1 MHLLL
6 DYVSIRLISNVFLQF
21 SLWANKCD
29 LSVSGGEIKDG
40 QHTGMAEQL
49 KHLKDKILVDNT
61 SEVWKLLRTI
71 DRNTDH
77 EVHIDF
83 VLDNAGF
90 EVFADLCLAEFLLS
104 LNLAKTVYFHVKNI
118 PWFVS
123 DASERDI
130 NWLTEQM
137 KQSENSYISKLGM
150 RWQSRFK
157 DRSFQFKKHSY
168 WTSGHDYSEM
178 KAAAPDLYEEL
189 SKAKLVFFKGDLN
202 YRKLV
207 GDRKWPHTTLFAKAL
222 WGFCP
227 SPLCSL
233 RTLKADVVVGLCDGQ
248 DSEAQSKDKQ
258 WMVNGTYAVIQYQHN
273 L

>member
-1 MHLLL
+1 
-6 DYVSIRLISNVFLQF
+6 
-21 SLWANKCD
+21 LWANKCD

-49 KHLKDKILVDNT
+49 EHLKAWILVDNA
-61 SEVWKLLRTI
+61 SEVWELLRAI

-77 EVHIDF
+77 EIHIDF

-104 LNLAKTVYFHVKNI
+104 LNLAKTIYFHVKNI

-123 DASERDI
+123 DASEKDI
-130 NWLTEQM
+130 NWLIEQM
-137 KQSENSYISKLGM
+137 KQSENNYISQLGM
-150 RWQSRFK
+150 RWQARFK
-157 DRSFQFKKHSY
+157 DGSFQFKKHTF
-168 WTSGHDYSEM
+168 WTLAHDYSEM
-178 KAAAPDLYEEL
+178 NATAPDLYAEL

-207 GDRKWPHTTLFAKAL
+207 GDRKWPHTTPFAEAL

-227 SPLCSL
+227 APLCSL
-233 RTLKADVVVGLCDGQ
+233 RTLKADVVVGLHPGQ
-248 DSEAQSKDKQ
+248 DSQAESKDEK

>member
-130 NWLTEQM
+130 NWLMEQM

-168 WTSGHDYSEM
+168 WTSGHDYNEM
-178 KAAAPDLYEEL
+178 KATAPDLYEEL

-207 GDRKWPHTTLFAKAL
+207 GDRKWPHTTLFAEAL

-248 DSEAQSKDKQ
+248 DSEAQSKDEK